1 MNVAVFGGFDRR
13 PLAAGWKRETLIGVL
28 GGGTVDLT
36 EAPPEGTGVLTAV
49 AVLGGIEILVPH
61 GTSVAMSGL
70 GLFGGRTVK
79 VTGSGGPSIRLRAYA
94 IFGGVEVKE
103 PKPDAG

>member
-1 MNVAVFGGFDRR
+1 VNVAVFGGFDRR

-49 AVLGGIEILVPH
+49 ALL
-61 GTSVAMSGL
+61 GL

-79 VTGSGGPSIRLRAYA
+79 VTGSGGPAIRLRAYA
-94 IFGGVEVKE
+94 IFGGVEVRE